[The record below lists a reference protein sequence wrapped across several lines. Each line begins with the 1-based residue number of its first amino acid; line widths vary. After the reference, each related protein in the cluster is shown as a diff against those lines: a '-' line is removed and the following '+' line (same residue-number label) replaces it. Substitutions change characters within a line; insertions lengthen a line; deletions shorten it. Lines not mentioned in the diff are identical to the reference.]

1 MGLISSAYRWLT
13 NAGDGAAANMQS
25 KIGGGAGYSFWR
37 ISDDSSAT
45 QVNDGESAVW
55 TGSNGIGTS
64 LTSRRMT
71 INGGAWATAGSG
83 SLLRS
88 TATGVVSKLDQGTDN
103 YVLTVDTAVEGGMA
117 WELPQSSPLVNTY
130 VGYGSAGNVL
140 TGEMVFNYNAGLNTM
155 SVPTGSATV
164 WTATTI
170 TDGTATMSGDIVTA
184 GTITDGVATLTGD
197 TLTAGTITDGTATLT
212 GGDLSTV
219 NLTSAG
225 TIVSK
230 ITKPTKN
237 TNYGILATDYHVHMI
252 NDLNGINPGIS
263 VTGTLPVPIEG
274 TQILVSTNVASN
286 VINNNTIEIVVADI
300 ASQTIND
307 VLTTF
312 TINDNGNNNYNIV
325 MFRALSPTTWI
336 AAEMEA
342 VS

>member
-184 GTITDGVATLTGD
+184 GTITDG
-197 TLTAGTITDGTATLT
+197 TATLT
-212 GGDLSTV
+212 GGDLSVVDVTTQGAHI
-219 NLTSAG
+219 N
-225 TIVSK
+225 TITEV
-230 ITKPTKN
+230 ITLPPAPTYDM
-237 TNYGILATDYHVHMI
+237 TPDDYHVHI
-252 NDLNGINPGIS
+252 TNGGDPATGAGLAQPITLPAIQVGRVVFLSTSGSTPTHSGINTI
-263 VTGTLPVPIEG
+263 TL
-274 TQILVSTNVASN
+274 SASGS
-286 VINNNTIEIVVADI
+286 D
-300 ASQTIND
+300 TINTLLTST
-307 VLTTF
+307 VLS
-312 TINDNGNNNYNIV
+312 NNGNNNYDIFKFV
-325 MFRALSPTTWI
+325 
-336 AAEMEA
+336 AESATNWVGAKMEA